1 MNRYLI
7 QLEDR
12 IFVKDY
18 AFLSFAKNLSK
29 NFGENISKSLS
40 SK

>member
-18 AFLSFAKNLSK
+18 AFLSFAKNLRK
-29 NFGENISKSLS
+29 ILVKI
-40 SK
+40 